1 MLIFLKLVANNT
13 TIMRHWFVVGTV
25 GILVTSE
32 SLHNILNYFST
43 NDTKNAKYR
52 KVHLQNLPLTFK
64 DKLKQFGIHTL

>member
-1 MLIFLKLVANNT
+1 M
-13 TIMRHWFVVGTV
+13 VGTV